1 VLLAARELLIVQ
13 YNLWLLTISSFQQCQ
28 IDRSLP
34 TPKLPSRRLS
44 RIVCRPSKLSRPSSK
59 TSQTSHTVKIAVAS
73 ASPHSQARYAG
84 NSLLW
89 LFRLVALVLFITNL
103 PKTVAVVLVLLGVC
117 GECGTRWFVSPLLPE
132 EQKFP
137 LCTSHLS

>member
-1 VLLAARELLIVQ
+1 VLLAALELLIAQ
-13 YNLWLLTISSFQQCQ
+13 QNLWLLTIPSFQQCQ

-44 RIVCRPSKLSRPSSK
+44 RIVCRPSKLSRRPSK
-59 TSQTSHTVKIAVAS
+59 TSHTVKIAMAS

-103 PKTVAVVLVLLGVC
+103 PKNVAVVLVLLGVC

-137 LCTSHLS
+137 LCTS